1 MTNQDEFGKVIAF
14 PGLKDRLFEK
24 GVEALEEGDAHA
36 ACDLLSQ
43 AYELE
48 SLNPEISTA
57 LVLALYEC
65 KEYEEAQGI
74 CREML
79 LEGVGDYFETV
90 DMYLMILIQLHE
102 HQDVVDTLHALFD
115 EKEVPFEKEEHFRK
129 LLQFS
134 EKMLN
139 APEDEAGEEAH
150 GPPLLEGKSL
160 EEQIIITAGLVQRN
174 IRPYKQELENSLQD
188 EDMHPFVHT
197 MIVNVLREHG
207 VASEILMKKLGREGV
222 VQPENLPEVFTS
234 DAFREA
240 VLALEELLL
249 QDSPSLIR
257 HAEEVLKRHAFL
269 LYPFD
274 MEWEPDDIALAY
286 GHYAAG
292 ILGDEDLE
300 KDLQDKMDEGESK
313 TILAFIHELEEIS
326 SPNI

>member
-24 GVEALEEGDAHA
+24 GVDALEEGDAHA

-115 EKEVPFEKEEHFRK
+115 EKEVPFEKEEHFKK

-139 APEDEAGEEAH
+139 APVEEAGKKPMDRPFSKEKA
-150 GPPLLEGKSL
+150 LKNKSL
-160 EEQIIITAGLVQRN
+160 SQLDW
-174 IRPYKQELENSLQD
+174 S
-188 EDMHPFVHT
+188 
-197 MIVNVLREHG
+197 
-207 VASEILMKKLGREGV
+207 S
-222 VQPENLPEVFTS
+222 
-234 DAFREA
+234 
-240 VLALEELLL
+240 
-249 QDSPSLIR
+249 
-257 HAEEVLKRHAFL
+257 
-269 LYPFD
+269 
-274 MEWEPDDIALAY
+274 
-286 GHYAAG
+286 G
-292 ILGDEDLE
+292 I
-300 KDLQDKMDEGESK
+300 
-313 TILAFIHELEEIS
+313 
-326 SPNI
+326 